1 MSSLVLQVDDLAKR
15 YGATVALEDVS
26 FSLNAGE
33 VCGLLGEN
41 GAGKSTLVK
50 ALSGVVAP
58 DHGEICLKGDRFRPT
73 SIVDANRLGVST
85 AFQELSLVPS
95 LSVATNLA
103 LPDVPKN
110 AIGLVSGRE
119 LRRRAEATLAQWG
132 AADIRPSD
140 IVDSLPLGVRQR
152 VEIIRA
158 LARNPSVLLLD
169 EPTSAL
175 SDREWLFGLIDRVL
189 KEGVS
194 ILYITHKLDEIRRL
208 CRRCIILRNG
218 QKVLDQAVSEMSN
231 DDIFR
236 SMAGRSAVEQF
247 IARASSIGGP
257 AGRACVGGKPSDRR
271 GHGGYQL
278 CFAARRILG
287 VAGLEGHGQGPLFRA
302 LVGLHPL
309 HGGRIAVAGTARW
322 DCIRR
327 GTLAQRAWCWC
338 RRSARPKGSSGT
350 YRPSPTSLC
359 PLSGD
364 VSPRHF
370 LNRAR
375 ERKVGRTVTPAV
387 DLPEAICVAT
397 SATLSGGNQQK
408 AVLARALVTG
418 AQCLLLFDPTR
429 GVDVGAKQSIYAHD
443 GAISCTAAASI
454 LFYSTELD
462 EFVHLCDRVLVVY
475 RSRIAGELRGSE
487 LTPGRHPI
495 ACLRRRPTPGRID
508 VVRFNGGALM
518 RGGVGWIRALAASP
532 VLPAFV
538 LLVLMYRRLCEPRS
552 FGADRFRLR
561 QPRQQRHRAGGG
573 GLGPDPGG
581 AIGRVRPLWLGGRGD
596 RQCGGGDDQHRR
608 SRQPGQPCGSARDR
622 AGCRLHQRLPCH
634 TVWPAVA
641 GGDDRLANRLPGD
654 RADDPRGAGRRSRG
668 CDRLWG
674 HGGYRRFS
682 ESRRWWR

>member
-1 MSSLVLQVDDLAKR
+1 MRPLVLQVDDLAKR
-15 YGATVALEDVS
+15 YGATIALEGVS
-26 FSLNAGE
+26 FALNAGE

-58 DHGEICLKGDRFRPT
+58 DHGEIRLKGDRFRPT

-103 LPDVPKN
+103 LPDAPKN

-119 LRRRAEATLAQWG
+119 LRRRAEATLADWG

-247 IARASSIGGP
+247 IAA
-257 AGRACVGGKPSDRR
+257 PS
-271 GHGGYQL
+271 
-278 CFAARRILG
+278 AARPQDVPALEASHLTGEGIEDVSFALHPGEILG

-309 HGGRIAVAGTARW
+309 RGGRIAVAGTARGLHSPRVARAAGVVLVPEERKTEGIFK
-322 DCIRR
+322 DLSTIANISVPVIRR
-327 GTLAQRAWCWC
+327 
-338 RRSARPKGSSGT
+338 
-350 YRPSPTSLC
+350 
-359 PLSGD
+359 
-364 VSPRHF
+364 VSPLHF
-370 LNRAR
+370 LNKQR
-375 ERKVGRTVTPAV
+375 ERQLVEQVIPDV
-387 DLPEAICVAT
+387 DLPEHFLPLPIT
-397 SATLSGGNQQK
+397 DLSGGSQQK
-408 AVLARALVTG
+408 AVLARALVVG
-418 AQCLLLFDPTR
+418 ARCLLLFDPTR
-429 GVDVGAKQSIYAHD
+429 GVDVGAKQSIYRMMRAFVHD
-443 GAISCTAAASI
+443 GGAI

-462 EFVHLCDRVLVVY
+462 ELVHLCDRCLVLY
-475 RSRIAGELRGSE
+475 RNHIAGEVS
-487 LTPGRHPI
+487 
-495 ACLRRRPTPGRID
+495 
-508 VVRFNGGALM
+508 GGAL
-518 RGGVGWIRALAASP
+518 SQE
-532 VLPAFV
+532 
-538 LLVLMYRRLCEPRS
+538 LVLSLAS
-552 FGADRFRLR
+552 GQAAQA
-561 QPRQQRHRAGGG
+561 QPIAGGS
-573 GLGPDPGG
+573 P
-581 AIGRVRPLWLGGRGD
+581 
-596 RQCGGGDDQHRR
+596 
-608 SRQPGQPCGSARDR
+608 
-622 AGCRLHQRLPCH
+622 
-634 TVWPAVA
+634 
-641 GGDDRLANRLPGD
+641 
-654 RADDPRGAGRRSRG
+654 
-668 CDRLWG
+668 
-674 HGGYRRFS
+674 
-682 ESRRWWR
+682 